1 MKRISIGFFVLFL
14 ASLLF
19 SACQENIYIDW
30 KLANEKWMTNFVAA
44 HKSDSN
50 FYTTASGLSYHL
62 YYAGYPK
69 ERQPNPGS
77 DILVTYKGTLINDS
91 VFDQATVPAAFTLS
105 KTIPAWREIM
115 PKLHN
120 GAHLKIYAPTAL
132 AYDTATTYL
141 PRIPPYSALIFDITL
156 LESQY

>member
-62 YYAGYPK
+62 YYAGY
-69 ERQPNPGS
+69 RCS
-77 DILVTYKGTLINDS
+77 SAVCLIWW
-91 VFDQATVPAAFTLS
+91 FIAGW
-105 KTIPAWREIM
+105 K
-115 PKLHN
+115 
-120 GAHLKIYAPTAL
+120 
-132 AYDTATTYL
+132 YDYGC
-141 PRIPPYSALIFDITL
+141 
-156 LESQY
+156 